1 MFTPYSFD
9 PRIHNLGNIGIGGF
23 IHAELAEF
31 STKLID
37 KLAYNGVDVRKNVLK
52 EYPGKSI
59 VDLCCGVGISTG
71 AKSIGVDSS
80 NQMINKARRLHKDK
94 LFTVDNAESY
104 KPVSNVDITTCMYA
118 FHEIPKYGWYKI
130 IENALSFTNEEL
142 IILDISLN
150 YSPSD
155 IMLTGEPYIEN
166 YLDNFQNVAYEYEF
180 TSEVIIEDKVTKWV
194 KKLI

>member
-1 MFTPYSFD
+1 MFTPYRFD
-9 PRIHNLGNIGIGGF
+9 PRIHNLGNVGIGGF

-37 KLAYNGVDVRKNVLK
+37 KVAYNDVDVRKNLIE

-59 VDLCCGVGISTG
+59 VDLCCGVGIST
-71 AKSIGVDSS
+71 ANKCIGVDSS
-80 NQMINKARRLHKDK
+80 NQMINKARRLYKDK
-94 LFTVDNAESY
+94 LFIVDNAETY
-104 KPVSNVDITTCMYA
+104 KPVSNIDVTTCMYA
-118 FHEIPKYGWYKI
+118 FHEIPSYGWYKI

-166 YLDNFQNVAYEYEF
+166 YLNDFQNVADEYDFSTEI
-180 TSEVIIEDKVTKWV
+180 VIEDKVTKWV